1 MTTQPQW
8 RWARTVGGA
17 VVLLALLL
25 HLGPQGVITALH
37 GLDAAVLGAG
47 VAVAALTTVVGAWR
61 WRVVAGRLRVP
72 LSMPS
77 AVAACYRAQFLNV
90 TLPAGVLGDVDR
102 AVHHGRL
109 VDDVGLACR
118 AVAWERT
125 AGQVVLGCATLGA
138 LLVTGPLA
146 VVLLVVA
153 AVAFAV
159 VGLGAYARWVAHGRN
174 APRSRVAR
182 VMVDDARRLS
192 PAPVLVRVVAAS
204 LVVAGGHVVTFALA
218 ARAVGVRMPLAD
230 FVPLALLVL
239 VAAGIPLNLAGWGPR
254 EGVAAWAFAAT
265 GSTATQGLAVAVA
278 FGVIVLVGT
287 LPGAAL
293 LLVSRSGRPALT
305 VPTTATAPT
314 ASLASADA
322 AALATVGADARGE
335 VVA

>member
-1 MTTQPQW
+1 MTAQAQR

-25 HLGPQGVITALH
+25 HLGTQGVSTALH
-37 GLDAAVLGAG
+37 GLDVGVLVAGAALAAV
-47 VAVAALTTVVGAWR
+47 TTVVAAWR
-61 WRVVAGRLRVP
+61 WRVVAGRLGVP

-109 VDDVGLACR
+109 VDDVGRALR

-125 AGQVVLGCATLGA
+125 AGQVVLAGVTLTA
-138 LLVTGPLA
+138 LAAGGSFTALP
-146 VVLLVVA
+146 LVVA
-153 AVAFAV
+153 GGAFVAVGVTA
-159 VGLGAYARWVAHGRN
+159 LARWSSFGR
-174 APRSRVAR
+174 V
-182 VMVDDARRLS
+182 VVDDARRLS
-192 PAPVLVRVVAAS
+192 SPSAVLRIAAAS
-204 LVVAGGHVVTFALA
+204 LVVVGGHVVTFTLA

-230 FVPLALLVL
+230 VAPLALLVL

-254 EGVAAWAFAAT
+254 EGVAAWAFAAS
-265 GSTATQGLAVAVA
+265 GSTASQGLAVAVA

-293 LLVSRSGRPALT
+293 LLVARSRRPART
-305 VPTTATAPT
+305 VPTAPT
-314 ASLASADA
+314 APTVSLASADA
-322 AALATVGADARGE
+322 AAPATFGADARRE